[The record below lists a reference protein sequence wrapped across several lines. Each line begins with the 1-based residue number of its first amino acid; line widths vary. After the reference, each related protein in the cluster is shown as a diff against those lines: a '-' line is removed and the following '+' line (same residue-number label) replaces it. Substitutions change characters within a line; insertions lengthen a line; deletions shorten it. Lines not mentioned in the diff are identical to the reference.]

1 MRKMTKMAA
10 VVATMA
16 AAPVAADPVVG
27 LGLTFWFGS
36 GQTQTGVG
44 LRVFSDDQNESVVG
58 SVGVDYIL
66 QGGAIRP
73 TLGIAYLQDNA
84 YVGADLG
91 FDMAGGPIQFG
102 AGIGV
107 TNTAEEDPVIAT
119 TPPLLTDAPE
129 VPPDDTGNDGL
140 GNDSLGGGEGDVAC
154 LVACD
159 GLAG

>member
-1 MRKMTKMAA
+1 MGTAFLGQTAA
-10 VVATMA
+10 SPA
-16 AAPVAADPVVG
+16 AADPVVG

-107 TNTAEEDPVIAT
+107 TNTAEDPVAAPVV
-119 TPPLLTDAPE
+119 TPPILTQEPVE
-129 VPPDDTGNDGL
+129 VPPTEELPADGEKAVVLDTIP
-140 GNDSLGGGEGDVAC
+140 EPV
-154 LVACD
+154 
-159 GLAG
+159 